1 MKTFLRIFKF
11 ASPVGVY
18 AVPYFF
24 CVVLHAVFN
33 TLTFTLII
41 PLLNTLFDGEAM
53 TRAVTSMPKF
63 ALKPEYLE
71 DLLKYTIYLR
81 FGAEYS
87 LPDVLRFLAG
97 VVVVSVL
104 LSNAFRFASQKIME
118 NFRIHTLQNLRDALY
133 RNVMRLNVRFFSNER
148 KGDIISK
155 LTSDINVVQFCV
167 TNTLQVAFKEPAL
180 IIGYFVALI
189 AISGRLTV
197 FVLCMLPFTALIIG
211 FIVKR
216 LRRSARQA
224 QEELGEMVS
233 IAEESLSGVKVIKSY
248 NAVGYVID
256 KFTAVNRRFSS
267 IMRSMATRQQMAS
280 PMSEFLG
287 VSAVAVILV
296 YGGGM
301 VVDGQLDAGAFLAY
315 LAMFSQVT
323 RPARS
328 VADSFS
334 TIHQGLAAGDRVI
347 ELIDMTPEV
356 LDRKDPIEAEG
367 IKESIEFRNVCFSY
381 EDKEVLHDISFTI
394 NKGETVALVGSSGG
408 GKSTIADLIPRF
420 YDVTEGQI
428 LLDGVDI
435 KDYRLESLRSFMG
448 IVSQEVVLFN
458 DTIEQNIRLGDT
470 ASAFSEVEAAARV
483 ANAHDFIMETESGYS
498 TNIGDRGTK
507 LSGGQRQRLSIAR
520 AVLRDPQLLILDE
533 ATSAL
538 DTKSERLVQDALS
551 SILTGRTSLVI
562 AHRLSTIQHADK
574 IIVIDKG
581 RIAEQGTHDE
591 LMAAEGSYRR
601 LIELQQV

>member
-41 PLLNTLFDGEAM
+41 PLLNTLFDGETM
-53 TRAVTSMPKF
+53 TRAVTSMPQF

-71 DLLKYTIYLR
+71 DVLKYMIYLR

-197 FVLCMLPFTALIIG
+197 FVLCMLPFTALVIG

-248 NAVGYVID
+248 NAVDYVID

-287 VSAVAVILV
+287 VSAVAVILI

-301 VVDGQLDAGAFLAY
+301 VVEGQLDAGAFLAY

-367 IKESIEFRNVCFSY
+367 IRESIEFRNVSFSY
-381 EDKEVLHDISFTI
+381 EDKEVLHGISFTI

-420 YDVTEGQI
+420 YDVSGGQI
-428 LLDGVDI
+428 LLDGIDI
-435 KDYRLESLRSFMG
+435 KEYRLESLRSFMG

-470 ASAFSEVEAAARV
+470 ASTFAEVEAAARI
-483 ANAHDFIMETESGYS
+483 ANAHDFIMETENGYA

-520 AVLRDPQLLILDE
+520 AVLRDPGLLILDE

-538 DTKSERLVQDALS
+538 DTESERLVQDALS
-551 SILTGRTSLVI
+551 SILVGRTSLVI

-581 RIAEQGTHDE
+581 CIVEQGTHDE
-591 LMAAEGSYRR
+591 LMAAGGSYRK

>member
-224 QEELGEMVS
+224 QEE
-233 IAEESLSGVKVIKSY
+233 
-248 NAVGYVID
+248 
-256 KFTAVNRRFSS
+256 R
-267 IMRSMATRQQMAS
+267 
-280 PMSEFLG
+280 
-287 VSAVAVILV
+287 
-296 YGGGM
+296 
-301 VVDGQLDAGAFLAY
+301 DG
-315 LAMFSQVT
+315 
-323 RPARS
+323 
-328 VADSFS
+328 
-334 TIHQGLAAGDRVI
+334 
-347 ELIDMTPEV
+347 
-356 LDRKDPIEAEG
+356 
-367 IKESIEFRNVCFSY
+367 
-381 EDKEVLHDISFTI
+381 LHS
-394 NKGETVALVGSSGG
+394 
-408 GKSTIADLIPRF
+408 R
-420 YDVTEGQI
+420 
-428 LLDGVDI
+428 
-435 KDYRLESLRSFMG
+435 
-448 IVSQEVVLFN
+448 
-458 DTIEQNIRLGDT
+458 
-470 ASAFSEVEAAARV
+470 
-483 ANAHDFIMETESGYS
+483 
-498 TNIGDRGTK
+498 
-507 LSGGQRQRLSIAR
+507 
-520 AVLRDPQLLILDE
+520 
-533 ATSAL
+533 
-538 DTKSERLVQDALS
+538 
-551 SILTGRTSLVI
+551 
-562 AHRLSTIQHADK
+562 
-574 IIVIDKG
+574 
-581 RIAEQGTHDE
+581 RIA
-591 LMAAEGSYRR
+591 
-601 LIELQQV
+601 

>member
-1 MKTFLRIFKF
+1 MKTFLRIFRF

-41 PLLNTLFDGEAM
+41 PLLNTLFDGDAM
-53 TRAVTSMPKF
+53 TRAVTSAPKF
-63 ALKPEYLE
+63 ALTPSYLE
-71 DLLKYTIYLR
+71 DLLKYLIYLR
-81 FGAEYS
+81 FGVQYS
-87 LPDVLRFLAG
+87 LPDVLKFLAG
-97 VVVVSVL
+97 VVVGSVL

-118 NFRIHTLQNLRDALY
+118 NFRIHTLRNLRDALY

-197 FVLCMLPFTALIIG
+197 FVLCMLPFTALVIG

-248 NAVGYVID
+248 NAVDYVIE
-256 KFTAVNRRFSS
+256 KFTAVNDRFSS

-287 VSAVAVILV
+287 VSAVAVILI

-301 VVDGQLDAGAFLAY
+301 VVEGQLDAGAFLAY

-347 ELIDMTPEV
+347 ELIDMKPEV
-356 LDRKDPIEAEG
+356 LDRENPVEAKG
-367 IKESIEFRNVCFSY
+367 IRESIEFRNVRFSY
-381 EDKEVLHDISFTI
+381 EDKEVLHGISFTI

-420 YDVTEGQI
+420 YDVTDGEI
-428 LLDGVDI
+428 LLDGVNI

-458 DTIEQNIRLGDT
+458 DTIDRNIRLGDNISSP
-470 ASAFSEVEAAARV
+470 ADVEAAARV
-483 ANAHDFIMETESGYS
+483 ANAHGFIMDTEFGYA

-520 AVLRDPQLLILDE
+520 AVLRNPQLLILDE

-538 DTKSERLVQDALS
+538 DTESERLVQDALS
-551 SILTGRTSLVI
+551 LILEGRTSLVI

-581 RIAEQGTHDE
+581 RIVEQGTHDE
-591 LMAAEGSYRR
+591 LMAAGGSYRR